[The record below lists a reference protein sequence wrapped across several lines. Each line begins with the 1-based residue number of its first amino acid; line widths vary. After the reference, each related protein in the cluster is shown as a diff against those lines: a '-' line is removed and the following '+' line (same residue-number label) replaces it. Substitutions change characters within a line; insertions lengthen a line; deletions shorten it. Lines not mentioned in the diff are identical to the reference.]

1 MLGFNQKG
9 QEYLKQLKKDKKVF
23 NEKSYKMEELETTEK
38 KANDEKI
45 FVNWKNIE
53 KNVHSEKVKI
63 EKNGFLLKE
72 LFFNK
77 KERLNPLIINS
88 KV

>member
-53 KNVHSEKVKI
+53 KNVHSEKVEI